1 MAAPAEG
8 QQINAAVITGDAA
21 VLGLLAII
29 LGFVFWSASREKG
42 VWKKFYSVIP
52 AILPC
57 YLLPAIANSFGL
69 VDGAGSNLYPM
80 ARDYLLPA
88 SLVLFCVSM
97 DIRGISRL
105 GPKALVMFLTGTVG
119 VMLGA
124 LVSFM
129 VMGVIHPE
137 TVAGDTWR
145 GMTTV
150 AGSWIGG
157 GANQA
162 AMKEVFAVD
171 STLFGQFVAVDI
183 LVANVWMAF
192 LLFLIPRAAKIDRW
206 MGADTRVID
215 DLRQR
220 MENYHAQHARNP
232 TLTDLMII
240 LGIGLGTTGLAHF
253 LATPLVE
260 WIRTLPAEWK
270 LEEFSLTSTF
280 FWMVVIATTVGLLLS
295 FTRARQMEGA
305 GASKVGTA
313 MLYVLIATIGM
324 HMDLKALVDKPW
336 LFLLG
341 AIWIVTHGLLLFIVA
356 KLIKAPLFFAAVGSQ
371 ANIGAAASAPVVAS
385 AFHPSL
391 APVAVLLAVFGYALG
406 TYAAYI
412 TGILLRGMAG

>member
-1 MAAPAEG
+1 M
-8 QQINAAVITGDAA
+8 
-21 VLGLLAII
+21 
-29 LGFVFWSASREKG
+29 
-42 VWKKFYSVIP
+42 
-52 AILPC
+52 C
-57 YLLPAIANSFGL
+57 YLLPAIYNSFGL
-69 VDGAGSNLYPM
+69 IDGNASGLYAM
-80 ARDYLLPA
+80 ARDYMLPS
-88 SLVLFCVSM
+88 SLALFCIAIDLVA
-97 DIRGISRL
+97 ILRL
-105 GPKALVMFLTGTVG
+105 GPKAIIMFLTGTAG

-124 LVSFM
+124 MVSFLAL
-129 VMGVIHPE
+129 GIIHPE
-137 TVAGDTWR
+137 TVAGDPWS
-145 GMTTV
+145 GMATL

-206 MGADTRVID
+206 MGADTTVID

-260 WIRTLPAEWK
+260 WIKTLPAEWK

-280 FWMVVIATTVGLLLS
+280 FWMVVTTTVGLLLS

-341 AIWIVTHGLLLFIVA
+341 TMDPDPWPAALRRRQTDQGAVVLRCGG
-356 KLIKAPLFFAAVGSQ
+356 FAGQRRRGGVGARRGQ
-371 ANIGAAASAPVVAS
+371 CI
-385 AFHPSL
+385 PSF
-391 APVAVLLAVFGYALG
+391 AGTGWQMLAVFGYALG
-406 TYAAYI
+406 TYCAYI
-412 TGILLRGMAG
+412 TGILLGGMAG